1 MDEAEWSACDDPLR
15 MVDFLEA
22 AEKKRQDED
31 EETPW
36 GRWLSGWFGR
46 RKRRAPTPGPAPRA
60 GERPLRLF
68 AVACCQR
75 IWHLIEDEYA
85 GGVVEVAE
93 RYADGLVG
101 LSELR
106 DAFTTG
112 REEQARFDLNQPG
125 YRDWAPFV
133 TATGAA
139 VSTAE
144 PSAACAARYA
154 ADGAAEAISYT
165 LPWPDGGDPQEP
177 ARVAMLAAMAAEHQV
192 QCVLLRDIVG
202 NPFRPVSLAP
212 SGRTPTVLA
221 LAQAAYDDR
230 ALPAGTLDAARL
242 AVLADALE
250 DAGCTDAAILG
261 HLRGPGPHV
270 RGCWALDLILGRE

>member
-1 MDEAEWSACDDPLR
+1 MDEAAWLACNDPLR

-68 AVACCQR
+68 AVACCRR
-75 IWHLIEDEYA
+75 IWHLIEDA
-85 GGVVEVAE
+85 GGVVEIAE
-93 RYADGLVG
+93 RYADSLVG

-106 DAFTTG
+106 DAYTTG
-112 REEQARFDLNQPG
+112 REEQDRFDLNQPG

-144 PSAACAARYA
+144 LSAACAARYA
-154 ADGAAEAISYT
+154 ADGAGQAISYT

-177 ARVAMLAAMAAEHQV
+177 ARIAMLAARAAEHTA
-192 QCVLLRDIVG
+192 QCVLLRDIFG
-202 NPFRPVSLAP
+202 NPFRPISLAP
-212 SGRTPTVLA
+212 SSRTPTVLA
-221 LAQAAYDDR
+221 LAQAAYDNR
-230 ALPAGTLDAARL
+230 RLPSGDLDTVRL
-242 AVLADALE
+242 AALADALE
-250 DAGCTDAAILG
+250 DAGCPGADILG
-261 HLRGPGPHV
+261 HLRGPGAHV
-270 RGCWALDLILGRE
+270 RGCWALDLVLGKE